1 MKLVVLIVQ
10 TILASHWI
18 LVWFNCNLLSA
29 ILGKKYPFFFE
40 LNLHNWNA
48 SNRDRLFRW
57 WCWHLNKSTKLC
69 VPIQKT
75 RKNCFIHGTDIH
87 CCIQNQHLWSIFTL
101 FKGGIFDVVQK
112 IITIYYYETIV
123 INLIIDIKIVEE

>member
-1 MKLVVLIVQ
+1 MHQIEIDYLDDDVGTWTKVLNYVFLYKKL
-10 TILASHWI
+10 
-18 LVWFNCNLLSA
+18 
-29 ILGKKYPFFFE
+29 E
-40 LNLHNWNA
+40 
-48 SNRDRLFRW
+48 
-57 WCWHLNKSTKLC
+57 
-69 VPIQKT
+69 
-75 RKNCFIHGTDIH
+75 KNCFIHGTDIH